1 MVVNI
6 VKYQVGDVVK
16 MKKTHPCGSDQWE
29 ITRVGMDFGLKCQ
42 GCGLWVMIPRPK
54 LKKAVKAVVAT
65 NSTMD
70 N

>member
-42 GCGLWVMIPRPK
+42 GCGRWVMIPRPK
-54 LKKAVKAVVAT
+54 FEQPVKAVVAT
-65 NSTMD
+65 KSTMD